1 MKPYL
6 NQLNERQKDAVTT
19 AYQHVRIIAGAGSG
33 KTRVLTYRIAYL
45 MEELNV
51 PPDRILAI
59 TFTNKVAKEM
69 LERAEQ
75 LVPHVKGQLRI
86 MTYHSFAARF
96 LRREIGVLKYP
107 LSFTIIDEDDQEKLI
122 KTIGLEMDIRKSDPL
137 NKKALS
143 YIRQMKT
150 KGLYPEDISIVHE
163 RFPQEKMCLTY
174 YEKYQDKLKRNANLD
189 FDDLLMMTLKI
200 LKEYP
205 AIRAK
210 WQSRFDHILIDE
222 FQDTNDVQYE
232 LVSFLLRP
240 SACLYVVGDPDQTIY
255 TWRGANQDII
265 LSLDKTFSIE
275 TVILDQNY
283 RSTKTILD
291 VANKLIDCNKHRVK
305 KDLYSTLGEGDPIR
319 IKKLLSQDEEAQDI
333 VQDMLSRHHKGI
345 AYKQMA
351 VLYRANY
358 LTLPLEKMLNR
369 YSIPYRIFGGM
380 RFYQRQEIK
389 DVLAYFRLLVN
400 PLDDVAFERIVN
412 VPRRGVG
419 DKAWDSIKAYA
430 AEKQLAILP
439 ALLDEGKAF
448 GLKGKVEEAMQHLV
462 ATIEITRQKLHDQLE
477 IYSEVLRTYID
488 EVGYMS
494 YLKDLDEDDRLD
506 NVQSLFQDLE
516 QYLHEN
522 PESDFQA
529 YIENVALTSAQ
540 DEIVDA
546 DYVSLMTV
554 HTAKGL
560 EFDHVYVMALN
571 EGVFPS
577 LRTMDDDAYMGVE
590 EERRLCYV
598 AFTRAKQT
606 LSLSCSGDYSFQM
619 DARLIPSRFF
629 KEAGLEFPRTSP
641 LFDASSSRMGPKQ
654 PTMASTYQT
663 HAPSSQTWTI
673 GDRIHH
679 EVFGYGEVRK
689 VVDQLIIEVYFET
702 LGLKKLMGNHPKLKK
717 VTT

>member
-1 MKPYL
+1 MEISLSQL
-6 NQLNERQKDAVTT
+6 NQRQREAVTT
-19 AYQHVRIIAGAGSG
+19 PYQHVRIIAGAGSG
-33 KTRVLTYRIAYL
+33 KTRVLTFRIAYL
-45 MEELNV
+45 METLSV
-51 PPDRILAI
+51 APYRILAI

-69 LERAEQ
+69 LDRAEQ
-75 LVPHVKGQLRI
+75 LVPEAKGRLKI

-96 LRREIGVLKYP
+96 LRFEIGVLNYP
-107 LSFTIIDEDDQEKLI
+107 TSFTIIDEDDQEKLV
-122 KTIGLEMDIRKSDPL
+122 KNIGLEMDIRKGDPL
-137 NKKALS
+137 NKQALS
-143 YIRQMKT
+143 YIRNMKT

-174 YEKYQDKLKRNANLD
+174 YQKYQEKLKRNGNLD
-189 FDDLLMMTLKI
+189 FDDLLMKTLEI
-200 LKEYP
+200 LRNYP
-205 AIRAK
+205 VIREK
-210 WQSRFDHILIDE
+210 WQAKFDHILIDE

-232 LVSFLLRP
+232 LVQYLLRP
-240 SACLYVVGDPDQTIY
+240 SSCLYVVGDPDQTIY

-265 LSLDKTFSIE
+265 LSLDKTYQIE

-305 KDLYSTLGEGDPIR
+305 KDLYSTLGDGDPIR
-319 IKKLLSQDEEAQDI
+319 IKKLLTQDEEALDVIQDI
-333 VQDMLSRHHKGI
+333 LSRHHQGI
-345 AYKQMA
+345 SYAKIA
-351 VLYRANY
+351 ILYRANY
-358 LTLPLEKMLNR
+358 LTLPFEKMLNR
-369 YSIPYRIFGGM
+369 FSIPYRIFGGM

-400 PLDDVAFERIVN
+400 PRDDVAFERIVN
-412 VPRRGVG
+412 VPRRGIG
-419 DKAWDSIKAYA
+419 DKAWDAIKAYA
-430 AEKQLAILP
+430 ASQNEAILP
-439 ALLDEGKAF
+439 ALLQQGRTL
-448 GLKGKVEEAMQHLV
+448 GLKGKVEVEINHLV
-462 ATIEITRQKLHDQLE
+462 ETIERTQVKLQENLE
-477 IYSEVLRTYID
+477 IFSEILRQYLD
-488 EVGYMS
+488 DVGYWA
-494 YLKDLDEDDRLD
+494 YLKDLDEEDRFD
-506 NVQSLFQDLE
+506 NVQTLFQDLE
-516 QYLHEN
+516 HYLQDN
-522 PESDFQA
+522 PESDFNA

-560 EFDHVYVMALN
+560 EFDHVYVIGLN

-598 AFTRAKQT
+598 AFTRAKKT
-606 LSLSCSGDYSFQM
+606 LSLTCSGDYSFQM

-641 LFDASSSRMGPKQ
+641 ILESSSQRLGPRSTVASSYSPKQ
-654 PTMASTYQT
+654 PSATLWA
-663 HAPSSQTWTI
+663 I

-689 VVDQLIIEVYFET
+689 VIDAMIIEVYFET
-702 LGLKKLMGNHPKLKK
+702 MGLKKLMGNHPKLKK
-717 VTT
+717 VIA

>member
-1 MKPYL
+1 MEISLSQL
-6 NQLNERQKDAVTT
+6 NQRQREAVTT
-19 AYQHVRIIAGAGSG
+19 PYQHVRIIAGAGSG
-33 KTRVLTYRIAYL
+33 KTRVLTFRIAYL
-45 MEELNV
+45 METLSV
-51 PPDRILAI
+51 APYRILAI

-69 LERAEQ
+69 LDRAEQ
-75 LVPHVKGQLRI
+75 LVPEAKGRLKI

-96 LRREIGVLKYP
+96 LRFEIGVLNYP
-107 LSFTIIDEDDQEKLI
+107 TSFTIIDEDDQEKLV
-122 KTIGLEMDIRKSDPL
+122 KNIGLEMDIRKGDPL
-137 NKKALS
+137 NKQALS
-143 YIRQMKT
+143 YIRNMKT

-174 YEKYQDKLKRNANLD
+174 YQKYQEKLKRNGNLD
-189 FDDLLMMTLKI
+189 FDDLLMKTLEI
-200 LKEYP
+200 LRIYP
-205 AIRAK
+205 VIREK
-210 WQSRFDHILIDE
+210 WQAKFDHILIDE

-232 LVSFLLRP
+232 LVQYLLRP
-240 SACLYVVGDPDQTIY
+240 SSCLYVVGDPDQTIY

-265 LSLDKTFSIE
+265 LSLDKTYQIE

-305 KDLYSTLGEGDPIR
+305 KDLYSTLGDGDPIR
-319 IKKLLSQDEEAQDI
+319 IKKLLTQDEEALDVIQDI
-333 VQDMLSRHHKGI
+333 LSRHHQGI
-345 AYKQMA
+345 SYAKIA
-351 VLYRANY
+351 ILYRANY
-358 LTLPLEKMLNR
+358 LTLPFEKMLNR
-369 YSIPYRIFGGM
+369 FSIPYRIFGGM

-400 PLDDVAFERIVN
+400 PRDDVAFERIVN
-412 VPRRGVG
+412 VPRRGIG
-419 DKAWDSIKAYA
+419 DKAWDAIKAYA
-430 AEKQLAILP
+430 ASQNEAILP
-439 ALLDEGKAF
+439 ALLQQGRTL
-448 GLKGKVEEAMQHLV
+448 GLKGKVEEEINHLV
-462 ATIEITRQKLHDQLE
+462 ETIERTQVKLQENLE
-477 IYSEVLRTYID
+477 IFSEILRQYLD
-488 EVGYMS
+488 DVGYWA
-494 YLKDLDEDDRLD
+494 YLKDLDEEDRFD
-506 NVQSLFQDLE
+506 NVQTLFQDLE
-516 QYLHEN
+516 HYLQDN
-522 PESDFQA
+522 PESDFNA

-560 EFDHVYVMALN
+560 EFDHVYVIGLN

-598 AFTRAKQT
+598 AFTRAKKT
-606 LSLSCSGDYSFQM
+606 LSLTCSGDYSFQM

-641 LFDASSSRMGPKQ
+641 ILESSSQRLGPRSTVASSYSPKQ
-654 PTMASTYQT
+654 PSATLWA
-663 HAPSSQTWTI
+663 I

-689 VVDQLIIEVYFET
+689 VIDAMIIEVYFET
-702 LGLKKLMGNHPKLKK
+702 MGLKKLMGNHPKLKK
-717 VTT
+717 VIA

>member
-1 MKPYL
+1 MEISLSQL
-6 NQLNERQKDAVTT
+6 NQRQREAVTT
-19 AYQHVRIIAGAGSG
+19 PYQHVRIIAGAGSG
-33 KTRVLTYRIAYL
+33 KTRVLTFRIAYL
-45 MEELNV
+45 METLSV
-51 PPDRILAI
+51 APYRILAI

-69 LERAEQ
+69 LDRAEQ
-75 LVPHVKGQLRI
+75 LVPEAKGRLKI

-96 LRREIGVLKYP
+96 LRFEIGVLNYP
-107 LSFTIIDEDDQEKLI
+107 TSFTIIDEDDQEKLV
-122 KTIGLEMDIRKSDPL
+122 KNIGLEMDIRKGDPL
-137 NKKALS
+137 NKQALS
-143 YIRQMKT
+143 YIRNMKT

-174 YEKYQDKLKRNANLD
+174 YQKYQEKLKRNGNLD
-189 FDDLLMMTLKI
+189 FDDLLMKTLEI
-200 LKEYP
+200 LRNYP
-205 AIRAK
+205 VIREK
-210 WQSRFDHILIDE
+210 WQAKFDHILIDE

-232 LVSFLLRP
+232 LVQYLLRP
-240 SACLYVVGDPDQTIY
+240 SSCLYVVGDPDQTIY

-265 LSLDKTFSIE
+265 LSLDKTYQIE

-305 KDLYSTLGEGDPIR
+305 KDLYSTLGDGDPIR
-319 IKKLLSQDEEAQDI
+319 IKKLLTQDEEALDVIQDI
-333 VQDMLSRHHKGI
+333 LSRHHQGI
-345 AYKQMA
+345 SYAKIA
-351 VLYRANY
+351 ILYRANY
-358 LTLPLEKMLNR
+358 LTLPFEKMLNR
-369 YSIPYRIFGGM
+369 FSIPYRIFGGM

-400 PLDDVAFERIVN
+400 PRDDVAFERIVN
-412 VPRRGVG
+412 VPRRGIG
-419 DKAWDSIKAYA
+419 DKAWDAIKAYA
-430 AEKQLAILP
+430 ASQNEAILP
-439 ALLDEGKAF
+439 ALLQQGRTL
-448 GLKGKVEEAMQHLV
+448 GLKGKVEEEINHLV
-462 ATIEITRQKLHDQLE
+462 ETIERTQVKLQENLE
-477 IYSEVLRTYID
+477 IFSEILRQYLD
-488 EVGYMS
+488 DVGYWA
-494 YLKDLDEDDRLD
+494 YLKDLDEEDRFD
-506 NVQSLFQDLE
+506 NVQTLFQDLE
-516 QYLHEN
+516 HYLQDN
-522 PESDFQA
+522 PESDFNA

-560 EFDHVYVMALN
+560 EFDHVYVIGLN

-598 AFTRAKQT
+598 AFTRAKKT
-606 LSLSCSGDYSFQM
+606 LSLTCSGDYSFQM

-641 LFDASSSRMGPKQ
+641 ILESSSQRLGPRSTVASSYSPKQ
-654 PTMASTYQT
+654 PSATLWA
-663 HAPSSQTWTI
+663 I

-689 VVDQLIIEVYFET
+689 VIDAMIIEVYFET
-702 LGLKKLMGNHPKLKK
+702 MGLKKLMGNHPKLKK
-717 VTT
+717 VIA